1 MVQTNKKLSLLFTV
15 LRQPFY
21 ALVSTVT
28 TVGLG
33 LLYYYLTLSIVP
45 LASAVEMIGPL
56 YIVAS
61 FGLTFVTAILAGVN
75 MALLIFKIKGSTL
88 IAIKGSSSSTAFG
101 SALAAFT
108 PGCPACT
115 TPLVAVI
122 GTIGGLTIFPLQGL
136 EFKLISILA
145 LSFSIYWILK
155 SLQNICRIEKR

>member
-1 MVQTNKKLSLLFTV
+1 MAQTNKKLSLLFDV

-21 ALVSTVT
+21 ALVSIATA
-28 TVGLG
+28 VGLG

-45 LASAVEMIGPL
+45 LSPAVKMIDPS
-56 YIVAS
+56 YIMAS
-61 FGLTFVTAILAGVN
+61 FGLTFATAMLAGVN
-75 MALLIFKIKGSTL
+75 MALLIFKIKGSKL
-88 IAIKGSSSSTAFG
+88 ITFKGSSGSTAFG

-155 SLQNICRIEKR
+155 SLQNICKIEKR